1 MTQDGDVHSVLLM
14 RVLSGIQPSG
24 QLHLGNYFSMM
35 RQMIHYQDK
44 EELFCFV
51 ASYHALTTVF
61 EKEKLEEGIR
71 NAVLDFLALGMDP
84 DRSTFWVQ
92 SDVPEVAELSWLL
105 STSITVPQLELGH
118 SYKDKVAQGIS
129 PSGGLFFYPI
139 LMAADILA
147 FGSEKVPVGKDQ
159 KQHIEFTRDIA
170 GRFNNRYG
178 DVFVMPESEIG
189 SEVAVVPGVDGR
201 KMSKSYGN
209 AIYFFAPEKKLRKT
223 VMGIVTDSTG
233 VDEPKDPESSV
244 LYQIYGL
251 FLNEKERQE
260 LADRFRTPGTG
271 YGHFKQ
277 ELFERIMDTFA
288 ESRKKREE
296 MAADPAFLQEVMEKG
311 AQKARSVASVYLNR
325 AREAVGL
332 KYL

>member
-1 MTQDGDVHSVLLM
+1 M

-35 RQMIHYQDK
+35 RQMIHYQDT
-44 EELFCFV
+44 EDLFCFV

-61 EKEKLEEGIR
+61 EKDKLEEGIR

-84 DRSTFWVQ
+84 EKSTFWVQ
-92 SDVPEVAELSWLL
+92 SDVPEVVELSWLL

-159 KQHIEFTRDIA
+159 KQHLEFARDIA

-178 DVFVMPESEIG
+178 DVFVMPEPEIG
-189 SEVAVVPGVDGR
+189 DEVAVVPGVDGR

-209 AIYFFAPEKKLRKT
+209 AIYFFAPEKKLRKA

-233 VDEPKDPESSV
+233 VDEPKDPEGSV
-244 LYQIYGL
+244 LYQIYCL
-251 FLNEKERQE
+251 FLNETERQE

-277 ELFERIMDTFA
+277 ELFERIMETFSA
-288 ESRKKREE
+288 ARQKREQL
-296 MAADPAFLQEVMEKG
+296 AADPGFLKDVMQKG
-311 AQKARSVASVYLNR
+311 AEKARGVASKHLDQ

>member
-1 MTQDGDVHSVLLM
+1 M

-35 RQMIHYQDK
+35 RQMIRYQQTED
-44 EELFCFV
+44 LFCFV

-61 EKEKLEEGIR
+61 EREKLEEGIR
-71 NAVLDFLALGMDP
+71 NALLDFLALGMDP
-84 DRSTFWVQ
+84 DKSTFWVQ
-92 SDVPEVAELSWLL
+92 SDVPEVTELTWLL
-105 STSITVPQLELGH
+105 STSITVPQLELAH

-147 FGSEKVPVGKDQ
+147 FGGERVPVGKDQ
-159 KQHIEFTRDIA
+159 KQHLEFTRDIA

-178 DVFVMPESEIG
+178 EVFKVPEPEIG
-189 SEVAVVPGVDGR
+189 EEVAVVPGVDGR

-223 VMGIVTDSTG
+223 VMSIVTDSTG
-233 VDEPKDPESSV
+233 VDEAKDPDQSV
-244 LYQIYGL
+244 LYQIFCV
-251 FLNEKERQE
+251 FLDEKGRGE

-277 ELFERIMDTFA
+277 ELFEKIMDTFS
-288 ESRKKREE
+288 ESRKRREE
-296 MAADPAFLQEVMEKG
+296 LEADPGYLQEVMSKG
-311 AQKARSVASVYLNR
+311 AEKARAVASDYLDR
-325 AREAVGL
+325 ARQAVGL
-332 KYL
+332 RYL